1 MTVVLREWETFAGS
15 NTPVVG
21 ATVNVRA
28 ASNTNPNAGAI
39 VASTTTNSS
48 GMWEFTSLADATYD
62 VDITYNGRT
71 RWRKGNSKFSNSLTG
86 SNFATQTA
94 NTVFAG
100 PSSGAAAT
108 PTFRALVAADFPA
121 YAAITFPAN
130 SIGQAPSFPTYTVGS
145 SRILRIGKHVHWNL
159 KITFTSAGTAGVA
172 ISVILPF
179 SVLAALV
186 GGANI
191 GGFIYY
197 DSGTRYVGNIE
208 VQGTATSVALV
219 AHNCAG
225 GIGAVPNFAIASGD
239 ELYMNVVVEEA

>member
-1 MTVVLREWETFAGS
+1 VTVVLREWETFAGS

-28 ASNTNPNAGAI
+28 ASSTNPNVGAV
-39 VASTTTNSS
+39 VASTTTNAS

-121 YAAITFPAN
+121 YAAITFPAG
-130 SIGQAPSFPTYTVGS
+130 SVTQGALPTYNVGS
-145 SRILRIGKHVHWNL
+145 SRILRLGKHIHWVL
-159 KITFTSAGTAGVA
+159 KLAFTNIGTAGTA
-172 ISVILPF
+172 INVILPF

-197 DSGTRYVGNIE
+197 DSGTRYVGNLE
-208 VQGTATSVALV
+208 VQGTATIVALV

-225 GIGAVPNFAIASGD
+225 GIGAVPNFGIASGD
-239 ELYMNVVVEEA
+239 ELYLNVVTEEA